1 MTAFRRIAE
10 IAAKSG
16 VPFTIHAHEDTRTV
30 EDAKRNLAFDVARIV
45 KTVAFRTRSG
55 KIVLAA
61 VRGIRRVDYARLAS
75 LVGVNR
81 RDLSALSPAE
91 VEKLLGVE
99 PGSVSPFPLSD
110 DTLMLIDKDVL
121 TILPTLYCGA
131 GRSDRTLEIA
141 PDDLVRLSGG
151 RIGAFS
157 RDPLQSTS
165 PAMSAGGNGL
175 EK

>member
-1 MTAFRRIAE
+1 MNYKDDVETNAGGKGLTAFRRIVK
-10 IAAKSG
+10 IVAKSG
-16 VPFTIHAHEDTRTV
+16 APSTLHAHEETRTV
-30 EDAKRNLAFDVARIV
+30 EDAERNLSFDVARIV

-55 KIVLAA
+55 EIVLAA
-61 VRGIRRVDYARLAS
+61 VRGIRRVDYARLAA

-81 RDLSALSPAE
+81 RDLAPLSPTE
-91 VEKLLGVE
+91 VEELLGVE
-99 PGSVSPFPLSD
+99 PGSVSPFPLRD
-110 DTLMLIDKDVL
+110 NALMFIDKDVL

-157 RDPLQSTS
+157 R
-165 PAMSAGGNGL
+165 

>member
-1 MTAFRRIAE
+1 MSTGVRSPMEFGRIAD
-10 IAAKSG
+10 ILAKSG
-16 VPFTIHAHEDTRTV
+16 VRFALHSHEETRTV
-30 EDAKRNLAFDVARIV
+30 EDAERNLSFDVARIV

-61 VRGIRRVDYARLAS
+61 VRGIRRVDYARLAA

-81 RDLSALSPAE
+81 RDLAALSPAE
-91 VEKLLGVE
+91 VEELLGVE
-99 PGSVSPFPLSD
+99 PGSVSPFSPGD
-110 DTLMLIDKDVL
+110 DVLLLIDKDVL

-151 RIGAFS
+151 RVGGFS
-157 RDPLQSTS
+157 R
-165 PAMSAGGNGL
+165 

>member
-1 MTAFRRIAE
+1 MESGTCRSGLTAFRHISE
-10 IAAKSG
+10 IVAASG
-16 VPFTIHAHEDTRTV
+16 CPHTIHSHEETRTV
-30 EDAKRNLAFDVARIV
+30 EDAERNLSFDVARIV

-61 VRGIRRVDYARLAS
+61 VRGIRRVDYARLAA

-81 RDLSALSPAE
+81 RDLAALSPVG
-91 VEKLLGVE
+91 VEELLGVE
-99 PGSVSPFPLSD
+99 PGSVSPFPLRD
-110 DTLMLIDKDVL
+110 DALILFDSEVL

-151 RIGAFS
+151 RVGAFS
-157 RDPLQSTS
+157 R
-165 PAMSAGGNGL
+165 

>member
-1 MTAFRRIAE
+1 MNNENESVMSNGVKSPMGFERIAD
-10 IAAKSG
+10 ILANSG
-16 VPFTIHAHEDTRTV
+16 VRFALHSHEETRTV
-30 EDAKRNLAFDVARIV
+30 EDAERNLSFEVARIV
-45 KTVAFRTRSG
+45 KTVAFHTRSG

-61 VRGIRRVDYARLAS
+61 VRGIRRVDYARLAA

-81 RDLSALSPAE
+81 RDLAALSPAE
-91 VEKLLGVE
+91 VEELLGVE
-99 PGSVSPFPLSD
+99 PGSVSPFSPGD
-110 DTLMLIDKDVL
+110 DVLLLIDKDVL

-151 RIGAFS
+151 RVGGFS
-157 RDPLQSTS
+157 R
-165 PAMSAGGNGL
+165 